1 MSDFGD
7 HKRSGVAVPIPQPT
21 PAPVPAAPPD
31 GDKVPQEVG

>member
-21 PAPVPAAPPD
+21 PVPAPAAPPD
-31 GDKVPQEVG
+31 DDKVPQEVG